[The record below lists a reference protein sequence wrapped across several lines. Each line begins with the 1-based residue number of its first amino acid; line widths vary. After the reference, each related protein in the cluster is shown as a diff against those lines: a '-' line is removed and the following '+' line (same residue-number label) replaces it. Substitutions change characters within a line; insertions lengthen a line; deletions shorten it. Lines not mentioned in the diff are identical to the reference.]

1 MEQVHVVVQLLNR
14 VQLFETPWAAAHS
27 PVLHLLPEFAQ
38 THVHW
43 VGDASNHL
51 ILSHP
56 LLFLPSI
63 FSSVRVFSRS
73 SLYQVAKVLELQL
86 QQQSFQWI
94 FRVDFLS
101 FQVKPG
107 LTGLISL
114 LSKELSRV
122 FSSTTVWK
130 HQFFSAQPF
139 LWSKS
144 YIHTWLLEKPYLW
157 LYRPFSTKWCHCF
170 LIRCL
175 GLSQVF
181 FQGASIF

>member
-1 MEQVHVVVQLLNR
+1 MLFSRSIMSDSLRPHGLQHRVLSFTFSRSLLKR
-14 VQLFETPWAAAHS
+14 MSIESEMP
-27 PVLHLLPEFAQ
+27 
-38 THVHW
+38 
-43 VGDASNHL
+43 SNHL

-63 FSSVRVFSRS
+63 FPSVRVFSRS
-73 SLYQVAKVLELQL
+73 SLHQVAKVLELQL
-86 QQQSFQWI
+86 QHQSFQWI
-94 FRVDFLS
+94 FRVDFLC

-157 LYRPFSTKWCHCF
+157 LYGLFSTKWCHCF

-181 FQGASIF
+181 FQGARVF